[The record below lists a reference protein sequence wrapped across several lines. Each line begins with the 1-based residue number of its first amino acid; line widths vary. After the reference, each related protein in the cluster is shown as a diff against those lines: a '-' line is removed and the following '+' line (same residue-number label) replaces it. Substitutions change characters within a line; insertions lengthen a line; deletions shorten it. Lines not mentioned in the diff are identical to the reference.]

1 MSGEFAGKVVLVTG
15 GASGIGRGV
24 VEAFAAKGAKVALS
38 WMTSEADAASLE
50 SRLGVAAFQAD
61 LADPAGPR
69 DLVAAVEARLGP
81 VDVLVA
87 NAGGL
92 LKRSP
97 VVECDLALWNE
108 AIALNLTS
116 VFLSCQAVLPGML
129 SRGRGVIV
137 TISSLAAHDGGG
149 QGAAHYAAAKGGVT
163 TFTKALAK
171 EVGPAG
177 IRVVGVAPG
186 LIATRFHD
194 TFTPAAGREAT
205 VARTPLRR
213 EGTPADVA
221 GAVLYL
227 ASERASFLTGELI
240 EVNGGLGLY

>member
-1 MSGEFAGKVVLVTG
+1 VTG

>member
-1 MSGEFAGKVVLVTG
+1 VLVTG

-24 VEAFAAKGAKVALS
+24 VEAFAAEGAKVALS
-38 WMTSEADAASLE
+38 WRTSGDDAASLE
-50 SRLGVAAFQAD
+50 ARLGVVAFEAD
-61 LADPAGPR
+61 LTDPSGPR
-69 DLVAAVEARLGP
+69 ELVAAVEARLGP

-87 NAGGL
+87 NSGGL

-129 SRGRGVIV
+129 ARGRGVIV
-137 TISSLAAHDGGG
+137 TMSSLAAHDGGG